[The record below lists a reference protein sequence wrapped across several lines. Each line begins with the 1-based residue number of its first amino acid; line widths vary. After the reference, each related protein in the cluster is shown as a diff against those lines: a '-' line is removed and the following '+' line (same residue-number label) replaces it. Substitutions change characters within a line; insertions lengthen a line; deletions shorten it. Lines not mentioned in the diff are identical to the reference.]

1 MLSLSDYIY
10 NIKNNNTHNIVREEA
25 DKSATDNADRELRAA
40 IKWDMWEEP
49 SVKVNWLKD
58 NYSYNKIQFI
68 YRDTDKNIE
77 ICFLMGFTEN
87 DSTDKLPSSW
97 KIWVG
102 KTGAV
107 SYAED
112 WSWNLK
118 TDDLKEAIMKS
129 LDVIVDFIR
138 TVEDDK
144 RDYVAYYVHI

>member
-1 MLSLSDYIY
+1 MISLYDYVS
-10 NIKNNNTHNIVREEA
+10 NINTASRGIVREEA
-25 DKSATDNADRELRAA
+25 DQSAQDSADKELRAA

-68 YRDTDKNIE
+68 YRDTDKGIE

-97 KIWVG
+97 KMWVG

-107 SYAED
+107 SYGEE
-112 WSWNLK
+112 WSWDLK
-118 TDDLKEAIMKS
+118 TEDLKEAVMKS
-129 LDVIVDFIR
+129 LDVIVGFIR
-138 TVEDDK
+138 AVEGDK
-144 RDYVAYYVHI
+144 RNYVAYYVHI

>member
-1 MLSLSDYIY
+1 MISLYDYIS
-10 NIKNNNTHNIVREEA
+10 NINTSRTGIVREEA
-25 DKSATDNADRELRAA
+25 DQSAQDTADKELRAA

-68 YRDTDKNIE
+68 YRDTDKGIE

-97 KIWVG
+97 KMWVG

-107 SYAED
+107 SYGEE
-112 WSWNLK
+112 WSWDLK
-118 TDDLKEAIMKS
+118 TEDLKEAIMKS
-129 LDVIVDFIR
+129 LDVIVGFIR
-138 TVEDDK
+138 AVEGDK
-144 RDYVAYYVHI
+144 RNYVAYYVHI

>member
-10 NIKNNNTHNIVREEA
+10 NINNNNTVCEEE
-25 DKSATDNADRELRAA
+25 DQSAKDNADMELRAA

-68 YRDTDKNIE
+68 YRNTDKGIE

-87 DSTDKLPSSW
+87 DSTDVLPASW
-97 KIWVG
+97 KMWVG

-112 WSWNLK
+112 WSWDLK

-138 TVEDDK
+138 TVEGDK
-144 RDYVAYYVHI
+144 YNYVAYYVHM

>member
-1 MLSLSDYIY
+1 MISLYDYVY
-10 NIKNNNTHNIVREEA
+10 NINAARPGIVREEA
-25 DKSATDNADRELRAA
+25 DQSAQDSADKELRAA

-68 YRDTDKNIE
+68 YRDTDKGIE

-97 KIWVG
+97 KMWVG

-107 SYAED
+107 SYGEE
-112 WSWNLK
+112 WSWDLK
-118 TDDLKEAIMKS
+118 TEDLKEAVMKS
-129 LDVIVDFIR
+129 LDVIVGFIR
-138 TVEDDK
+138 AVEGDK
-144 RDYVAYYVHI
+144 RNYVAYYVHI